1 MIPRMIEFMKTPGQ
15 REWKIYH
22 FALYDVLIVLS
33 FVGPIA
39 APIMFILIFVK
50 DVWLDWKYCAAASL
64 CGVIAI
70 ATMQYLE
77 K

>member
-1 MIPRMIEFMKTPGQ
+1 MIPRMIEFMKTHGK

-22 FALYDVLIVLS
+22 FALYDALIVLS
-33 FVGPIA
+33 FIGPIS
-39 APIMFILIFVK
+39 APIMFILIFVSG
-50 DVWLDWKYCAAASL
+50 VWLDWKYCAAASL

-77 K
+77 Q